1 MPRARPASAK
11 LSRSAA
17 RTKDSSPLKLSMS
30 IANLGL
36 GVWGVWRL
44 FSRHCSAF
52 IVHACLAMCG
62 REIAKALPTMSSC
75 LTSSR
80 APDALHG
87 TARPHAS
94 PVWVL
99 LSVCLA
105 ALAMPLSFTGPAV
118 ALSAL
123 REALGGGPL
132 ALNWVTNAFMLSFG
146 ATLMAAGA
154 LADLH
159 GRRRVFLMGLG
170 VVLASALAQACLGG
184 QGAIVVFNLLRALQG
199 LGAAALRLT
208 QGYANSPVC
217 SPTRFALATA
227 RYQYRLRGA
236 AEEPINSKTRGTPL
250 GEKLGL
256 PPDMPTVASM
266 LRDAGY
272 RTALIGK
279 WHLGYPPDRKS
290 TRLNSSHSQISYAVF
305 CLKKKKKKNK

>member
-1 MPRARPASAK
+1 
-11 LSRSAA
+11 
-17 RTKDSSPLKLSMS
+17 
-30 IANLGL
+30 
-36 GVWGVWRL
+36 
-44 FSRHCSAF
+44 
-52 IVHACLAMCG
+52 MCG

-159 GRRRVFLMGLG
+159 GRRRVFLTGLG
-170 VVLASALAQACLGG
+170 VVLVSALAQACLGG

-199 LGAAALRLT
+199 LGL
-208 QGYANSPVC
+208 S
-217 SPTRFALATA
+217 
-227 RYQYRLRGA
+227 
-236 AEEPINSKTRGTPL
+236 
-250 GEKLGL
+250 
-256 PPDMPTVASM
+256 
-266 LRDAGY
+266 
-272 RTALIGK
+272 LI
-279 WHLGYPPDRKS
+279 H
-290 TRLNSSHSQISYAVF
+290 I
-305 CLKKKKKKNK
+305 